1 MKIFE
6 KFALILFCNIV
17 LIISVLLCVM
27 IFGWVDIRTIG
38 NVIGGWLVGETS
50 SKIILGV
57 CALLIIIAIK
67 CIFFDRGSGD
77 PMRDRPGVLLQNENG
92 KLLISKDTLEN
103 LVNSVTNEYKDTKDI
118 TTKVELDKDNNVNVL
133 ATIVVSNDVI
143 AVIAGVAVSEV
154 SGVASM
160 AGGFAGGI
168 SEVLSGKKNMAK
180 GIKVDNTEKGIKIDV
195 NIIVEYGARIPDV
208 AYEIQN
214 RVKKAIENMT
224 GLKIDEINVH
234 IQGVNTSSD
243 NKEKEETEK
252 EEEKI
257 ESN

>member
-133 ATIVVSNDVI
+133 ATIVVSNDSTI
-143 AVIAGVAVSEV
+143 KDLSLNLQKEIKDRIKRATDLEV
-154 SGVASM
+154 K
-160 AGGFAGGI
+160 
-168 SEVLSGKKNMAK
+168 EVNIRVKNTVDVK
-180 GIKVDNTEKGIKIDV
+180 PVDNKTEKKV
-195 NIIVEYGARIPDV
+195 
-208 AYEIQN
+208 
-214 RVKKAIENMT
+214 
-224 GLKIDEINVH
+224 
-234 IQGVNTSSD
+234 
-243 NKEKEETEK
+243 
-252 EEEKI
+252 
-257 ESN
+257 